1 MKRLYRRFI
10 ALLAVLLLGSCLF
23 TASVAAKTFT
33 HIEETDGSVTSIL
46 AREAY
51 TPVKAVSASGLGLEE
66 AFGGLNDIFVTK
78 DQRVFL
84 LCADDSRLVVLR
96 PDYSLDRIITI
107 TTPEGEEEYFT
118 GAQGLY
124 VDDNGD
130 LYIADTNNGRI
141 LIADGTGRL
150 QSVWEAPDSHLL
162 PDDFLYQ
169 PTRLVKDADGYT
181 YVLSMGCY
189 YGALTFS
196 PENEFTGFYGANT
209 VQATALDTLSY
220 LWDLLT
226 GSDAKKEGSAKKLP
240 YSFVDL
246 CMDAQGYMITCTGKM
261 STGTNGVGQL
271 RRIGPDGSNLLYKR
285 GRDGRFSSSS
295 SINLLE
301 KKVVVRFRR
310 ARVQDIVSL
319 DVDPQGYM
327 FALDRTYGFIYL
339 YDRECNLI
347 NGFGGGTGS
356 GGQLGTFQTPSA
368 IAVHGDRL
376 LVADTSLSSL
386 TVFERTSYGKALMEA
401 QSLYIDGEYTQAG
414 PLWQEVLSLDRGSQL
429 ACRGLAM
436 CSYMEGRYEEAMAY
450 AETGLDYTVY
460 DLAWKEVLNRFIAGN
475 FVWLFP
481 IVLVGIGGLT
491 VLLIRIRKRKTA
503 WITNPKLSALTAVTF
518 HPFRAFDEIKYK
530 NRGSV
535 LLGVVLAALFFLAKT
550 LEYTASGFL
559 FTSSSAKSYNVLFTL
574 AQTAVLVL
582 LWSVINWLVCTLFS
596 GKGRLREIFLG
607 TSYSLVPLIVF
618 TFLRVL
624 LSHLLPYA
632 GQGLLNGLYM
642 VVLLYTFYLLSVA
655 LMTVHEY
662 TFPKFIL
669 TSIVTVL
676 GMLLFIFIVMMIG
689 ILLQQFG
696 DFLYSIYTEVIYR

>member
-460 DLAWKEVLNRFIAGN
+460 DL
-475 FVWLFP
+475 
-481 IVLVGIGGLT
+481 VGIVGLT